1 MTSDPHHLLGA
12 YLLGG
17 LDAGDRAVFES
28 HLGQCRECRDELA
41 GLETL
46 PALLDALP
54 VPDALALTSVPGA
67 TESGATESGAT
78 EPGAKEPVP
87 AAGLADALPAAFPRP
102 AADQVPA
109 SRPLLHELA
118 RRRRT
123 LRRRWVALAGAAAAA
138 CLAVGLAVGPLLVR
152 APQPDAT
159 YSVQSGGGLQF
170 SIDLARK
177 TWGTELAVNGS
188 SLPSDGTLSLWVRD
202 RDGGEDRACAWT
214 ATPSGRVKVTG
225 ATPIQLGRIS
235 SVELRDGTQ
244 QAVAVI
250 TVP

>member
-1 MTSDPHHLLGA
+1 MTKDPHHLLGA

-28 HLGQCRECRDELA
+28 HLRQCGSCRDELA

-54 VPDALALTSVPGA
+54 VPDALALTSVPGI
-67 TESGATESGAT
+67 T
-78 EPGAKEPVP
+78 EPAVTE
-87 AAGLADALPAAFPRP
+87 AGLATGLAGAVPTASPRP
-102 AADQVPA
+102 AVGQAPE
-109 SRPLLHELA
+109 SRLLHELA

-123 LRRRWVALAGAAAAA
+123 ARRRWAALAGAAAAA
-138 CLAVGLAVGPLLVR
+138 CLALGLAVGPLLVR

-225 ATPIQLGRIS
+225 ATPIQLGKIS

>member
-1 MTSDPHHLLGA
+1 LLGA

-17 LDAGDRAVFES
+17 LDDDDQAAFAS
-28 HLGQCRECRDELA
+28 HLKDCPACREELA
-41 GLETL
+41 GLEKL
-46 PALLDALP
+46 PMLLDALP
-54 VPDALALTSVPGA
+54 VPDAVALTAVA
-67 TESGATESGAT
+67 AVASGSDAPA
-78 EPGAKEPVP
+78 PVP
-87 AAGLADALPAAFPRP
+87 
-102 AADQVPA
+102 
-109 SRPLLHELA
+109 LLNKLA

-123 LRRRWVALAGAAAAA
+123 SRRRWAALVGAVATA
-138 CLAVGLAVGPLLVR
+138 CLALGLAAGPLLAR
-152 APQPDAT
+152 PGQPDAT

-188 SLPSDGTLSLWVRD
+188 SLPQDGTLSLWVRD
-202 RDGGEDRACAWT
+202 RAGGEDRACAWT

-225 ATPIQLGRIS
+225 ATPIQLGSIS

-244 QAVAVI
+244 HAVAVI

>member
-1 MTSDPHHLLGA
+1 MNDSGLHQLLGA

-17 LDAGDRAVFES
+17 LDAVDLNSFED
-28 HLGQCRECRDELA
+28 HLRTCAQCREELS
-41 GLETL
+41 GLEKL
-46 PALLDALP
+46 PMLLDAVP
-54 VPDALALTSVPGA
+54 VPDAVALTAVPSTA
-67 TESGATESGAT
+67 DAAH
-78 EPGAKEPVP
+78 P
-87 AAGLADALPAAFPRP
+87 AAAPET
-102 AADQVPA
+102 
-109 SRPLLHELA
+109 LLSELA
-118 RRRRT
+118 RRRRKV
-123 LRRRWVALAGAAAAA
+123 RRRWVALAGAVAAA
-138 CLAVGLAVGPLLVR
+138 CLAVGLAVGPLLGR

-202 RDGGEDRACAWT
+202 RAGGEDRACAWT

-225 ATPIQLGRIS
+225 ATPIQLGSIS
-235 SVELRDGTQ
+235 SVELRDSTQ
-244 QAVAVI
+244 HAVAVI

>member
-1 MTSDPHHLLGA
+1 VSAPGPHQLLGA

-17 LDAGDRAVFES
+17 LDAVDLKSFED
-28 HLGQCRECRDELA
+28 HLRECAQCREEL
-41 GLETL
+41 GRLEKV
-46 PALLDALP
+46 PALLDAVP
-54 VPDALALTSVPGA
+54 VPDAVALTVVPSA
-67 TESGATESGAT
+67 AVAAPTAA
-78 EPGAKEPVP
+78 APV
-87 AAGLADALPAAFPRP
+87 ALLA
-102 AADQVPA
+102 
-109 SRPLLHELA
+109 ELAHRRRKA
-118 RRRRT
+118 RRR
-123 LRRRWVALAGAAAAA
+123 WAALAGAVAAA
-138 CLAVGLAVGPLLVR
+138 CLAVGLAVGPLLSR

-188 SLPSDGTLSLWVRD
+188 SLPADGTLSLWVRD
-202 RDGGEDRACAWT
+202 RAGGEDRACAWT

-225 ATPIQLGRIS
+225 ATPIQLASIS

-250 TVP
+250 AVP

>member
-17 LDAGDRAVFES
+17 LDAGDRAMFES

-67 TESGATESGAT
+67 TESGATE
-78 EPGAKEPVP
+78 PGAMGPVP
-87 AAGLADALPAAFPRP
+87 AVGLADALPAAFPRP
-102 AADQVPA
+102 AAEQAPA
-109 SRPLLHELA
+109 SQPLLHELA

-123 LRRRWVALAGAAAAA
+123 MRRRWVALAGAAAAA
-138 CLAVGLAVGPLLVR
+138 CLAVGIAVGPLLVR

-225 ATPIQLGRIS
+225 ATPIQLGKIS